1 MLSIVE
7 GLLIYVA
14 VSESVL
20 GVLGNGFIGVVSCID
35 CVKSKKIPTV
45 SLILTG
51 LASSRF
57 CLIWII
63 ITDAYVR
70 MFFPDTYLSGNL
82 SQNIAHLWII
92 MNQSSIWFATSLNI
106 FYFLKIANYS
116 HCIFLWLKGHINRV
130 LLLFMGSLLISWL
143 FAFPSIAKPSIND
156 IMKNRSSA
164 LLIAMHKREYL
175 TNHILLNIGV
185 ILVFVLCLITC
196 FLLITSLW
204 RHNRKM
210 RLNATGF
217 RDPSTEAHIKAMK
230 ILVSFIILFIL
241 YFIGTAIQIS
251 GSTMP
256 KNKLLLIIGITTRLL
271 YPCGHALILILGN
284 RKLKQDFLRVLKP
297 LKCWGK
303 EKLLRIP

>member
-7 GLLIYVA
+7 GLLIFVA
-14 VSESVL
+14 ASESVL
-20 GVLGNGFIGVVSCID
+20 GILGNGFIGVVSCID
-35 CVKSKKIPTV
+35 CVKSKKISIV
-45 SLILTG
+45 SIILTG

-70 MFFPDTYLSGNL
+70 VFFPDIYLSGNL
-82 SQNIAHLWII
+82 IQYIAHLWII
-92 MNQSSIWFATSLNI
+92 MNQSSVWFATSLSI

-130 LLLFMGSLLISWL
+130 LLLFMGCLLISWL
-143 FAFPSIAKPSIND
+143 FAFPSIAKPIINN
-156 IMKNRSSA
+156 IMKNRSTTW
-164 LLIAMHKREYL
+164 LITMHKSEYL
-175 TNHILLNIGV
+175 ANQILLNIGV
-185 ILVFVLCLITC
+185 ILVFALCLIIC

-241 YFIGTAIQIS
+241 YFVGTAIQIS
-251 GSTMP
+251 VGTIP
-256 KNKLLLIIGITTRLL
+256 ENKLLLIVGITTRLL
-271 YPCGHALILILGN
+271 YPWGHSLILILGN
-284 RKLKQDFLRVLKP
+284 RKLKQDSLRVLKP
-297 LKCWGK
+297 LKCWEN
-303 EKLLRIP
+303 EKFLRIP